1 MKKNLFILLVL
12 LPLTIFAQD
21 NEVFKIDSL
30 PKQGILLDKDW
41 KFMLGDKPEY
51 ANVDFDDA
59 DWKSINP
66 TLDIFKL
73 PQIPKTG
80 EIVWLRLHLSID
92 NPLNRQLVM
101 LVIQSGASEIYLNG
115 KLLQLYGNLSNKP
128 SEIKAYNP
136 LFEPVPFPIQ
146 KSGSQFLAVRYALQP
161 HIFYTA
167 ITGSPTNGL
176 YIRINSTE
184 NGVKTLLQKV
194 NVIEEYVVIVSTSFL
209 LFIIFLALY
218 ISYPA
223 KKVNLYFSIYLLGLT
238 IWSSIFFYA
247 YTHHYIESWYWLY
260 NIFVIESVI
269 CSLFLL
275 FAVYKLFVHK
285 TGLFFWAVA
294 GVGIISIPM
303 AALVYGWGWLVLGKG
318 FYLIMNLDII
328 RVTIIAVKRKKRGA
342 WIIAT
347 GSFIYV
353 IFWAMFLY
361 SVSNL
366 NVDQVFQINYFFII
380 ASYAIPLSV
389 AIFLGYDFA
398 LTTRNLQFKLVEVEN
413 LSAEKQQI
421 LSNQNEML
429 EKQVKERTSAL
440 NESLENL
447 KSTQKQLIQSEK
459 MASLGELTAG
469 IAHEIQNPLNFVNN
483 FSEVNKE
490 LIAEMKQEI
499 NKGNFEEV
507 KVIADDIDE
516 NSEKINHHGKRAGD
530 IVKGMLQHSRS
541 STGVKEPTDIN
552 ALADEYLRLSY
563 HGLRAKD
570 KGFNAEMKTDFDT
583 SIGKINIIPQD
594 IGRVLLNLFNNAFYA
609 VNERQNAVNE
619 QISHNLISYEPVVSV
634 TTKKSGNSVIITVSD
649 NGGGIP
655 QNIVDKIFQPFFTT
669 KPTGE
674 GTGLGLSLSYDIIKA
689 HGGELKVNSEENKF
703 TEFIIQL
710 SI

>member
-1 MKKNLFILLVL
+1 MKKCLLIPILFFH
-12 LPLTIFAQD
+12 LTLFAQ
-21 NEVFKIDSL
+21 NSEVFKIDSL

-66 TLDIFKL
+66 ALDIFKL

-92 NPLNRQLVM
+92 NSLNRQLVM
-101 LVIQSGASEIYLNG
+101 LVIQSGASEIYLNE
-115 KLLQLYGNLSNKP
+115 KLLQRYGNLSNKP

-136 LFEPVPFPIQ
+136 LLEPVPFPIQ
-146 KSGSQFLAVRYALQP
+146 KSGSQLLAVRYALQP
-161 HIFYTA
+161 HIFYTT

-176 YIRINSTE
+176 HIQINSTE
-184 NGVKTLLQKV
+184 NGIKTLLQKV
-194 NVIEEYVVIVSTSFL
+194 NLIDEYVVIVSTSIL
-209 LFIIFLALY
+209 LFIIFFALY

-223 KKVNLYFSIYLLGLT
+223 KKVNLYFSIYLLGLA
-238 IWSSIFFYA
+238 IWGSIFFYG

-294 GVGIISIPM
+294 GLGIISIPM
-303 AALVYGWGWLVLGKG
+303 AALVYGWGWMVFGKG
-318 FYLIMNLDII
+318 FYLFMNIDII

-361 SVSNL
+361 SVSNHY
-366 NVDQVFQINYFFII
+366 VDLVFQINYFFII

-389 AIFLGYDFA
+389 AIFLGYDFGQTA
-398 LTTRNLQFKLVEVEN
+398 LNLQYRLVEVET

-421 LSNQNEML
+421 LSAQNETL
-429 EKQVKERTSAL
+429 EKRVKERTSAL
-440 NESLENL
+440 NQSLENL
-447 KSTQKQLIQSEK
+447 KSTQAQLIQSEK

-483 FSEVNKE
+483 FSEVNTE
-490 LIAEMKQEI
+490 LIDELGEEAE
-499 NKGNFEEV
+499 KGNLEEV
-507 KVIADDIDE
+507 KIIAKDIKE
-516 NSEKINHHGKRAGD
+516 NEQKINHHGKRAGD
-530 IVKGMLQHSRS
+530 IVKGMLQHSRT
-541 STGVKEPTDIN
+541 STGVKEPTNIN

-570 KGFNAEMKTDFDT
+570 KSFNAEMKTDFDT
-583 SIGKINIIPQD
+583 TIGKINVIPQD
-594 IGRVLLNLFNNAFYA
+594 IGRVLLNLYNNAFYA
-609 VNERQNAVNE
+609 VSEKAKLSVN
-619 QISHNLISYEPVVSV
+619 SYQPTVSV
-634 TTKKSGNSVIITVSD
+634 KTKRLDNHVIITVSD
-649 NGGGIP
+649 NGNGIP
-655 QNIVDKIFQPFFTT
+655 KNIVDKIFQPFFTT
-669 KPTGE
+669 KPTGS
-674 GTGLGLSLSYDIIKA
+674 GTGLGLSLSYDIVKA
-689 HGGELKVNSEENKF
+689 HGGEIKVNTVEGEF
-703 TEFIIQL
+703 TEFVVNVPM